1 MPVFRA
7 VAVSSDVLMEE
18 MRVGNNPSVRGDGK
32 CVVGNLP
39 LNTNLSNDYFS
50 LIRVI
55 RGTTWSV
62 VLSRSFP

>member
-1 MPVFRA
+1 LPVFRA

-18 MRVGNNPSVRGDGK
+18 MRVGNNPGVEGDGK

-39 LNTNLSNDYFS
+39 LNKNLSNDYFS

-55 RGTTWSV
+55 RGTTWPA
-62 VLSRSFP
+62 VLSRLFP